1 MIPYSLSLLL
11 SKEYAPYMSTA
22 KVTSKGQVTIPKDI
36 RDRLGIKV
44 GDEIDFVEERGVVTL
59 RKHREPGS
67 FHKWIGFLAD
77 AFEGKTTDEIIE
89 ELRGPPLE
97 EELRGLPPVDD
108 RE

>member
-1 MIPYSLSLLL
+1 M
-11 SKEYAPYMSTA
+11 SKT
-22 KVTSKGQVTIPKDI
+22 KVTSKGEVTIPKDF
-36 RDRLGIKV
+36 RESLGIKTGV
-44 GDEIDFVEERGVVTL
+44 EVDFIEDERGVVTM
-59 RKHREPGS
+59 RKKLPPPE

-77 AFEGKTTDEIIE
+77 AFEGKTTDEIME

>member
-1 MIPYSLSLLL
+1 M
-11 SKEYAPYMSTA
+11 SKA
-22 KVTSKGQVTIPKDI
+22 KMTSKGQVTIPKDI
-36 RDRLGIKV
+36 RERLGIKT
-44 GDEIDFVEERGVVTL
+44 GDELEFTEDRGIVTV
-59 RKHREPGS
+59 RKKLPPPE

-77 AFEGKTTDEIIE
+77 AFEGKTTDEVME

>member
-1 MIPYSLSLLL
+1 
-11 SKEYAPYMSTA
+11 MSTT

-36 RDRLGIKV
+36 RESLGIKV
-44 GDEIDFVEERGVVTL
+44 GDEVDFIENERGVVTM
-59 RKHREPGS
+59 RKKLPPRE

-77 AFEGKTTDEIIE
+77 AFEGKTTDEVME

>member
-1 MIPYSLSLLL
+1 
-11 SKEYAPYMSTA
+11 MSTT

-36 RDRLGIKV
+36 RESLGIKV
-44 GDEIDFVEERGVVTL
+44 GDEVDFIENERGVVTM
-59 RKHREPGS
+59 RKKLPPRE

-77 AFEGKTTDEIIE
+77 AFEGKTTDEIME